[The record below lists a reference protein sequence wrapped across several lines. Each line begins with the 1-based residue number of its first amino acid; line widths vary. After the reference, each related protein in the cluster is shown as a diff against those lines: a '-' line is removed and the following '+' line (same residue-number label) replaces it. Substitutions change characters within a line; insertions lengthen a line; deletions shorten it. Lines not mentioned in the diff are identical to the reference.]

1 MPPASG
7 SATTNGGSSTTSAS
21 EREGRLVSV
30 LSRARGSTR
39 ISVTEGWLFAIG
51 GALVL
56 VGLVLILI
64 DWIGSSQTILVAGQI
79 PYLISG
85 GLLGL
90 GLIFLGGFLYFG
102 HWLAVLVRESRD
114 GTTALEQVNRSLV
127 AIADLLERSVL
138 SSDGARARTSDA
150 APLETRRRPLT
161 VRASLPP
168 RTGQSALLATPS
180 GTMAHR
186 PDCPVVANRDDVR
199 TASLEAGFLP
209 CRICAP
215 DLAGEA
221 ENPL

>member
-7 SATTNGGSSTTSAS
+7 SAATNGGSSTTSAS

-30 LSRARGSTR
+30 LSRARGGTR

-64 DWIGSSQTILVAGQI
+64 GWIGSSQTILVAGQI

-127 AIADLLERSVL
+127 AIADLLERSAP

-150 APLETRRRPLT
+150 ASLETRRRPLT
-161 VRASLPP
+161 IRASLPP

-221 ENPL
+221 